1 MKVGLPSDLRDFE
14 RDIMLTAL
22 AARGHAVADEAGEA
36 EALIVGGEP
45 LTAAN
50 LARSPRL
57 SRVVR
62 FARGRWDVGQE
73 EALCRARGIGYRR
86 ISGTSAKAT
95 AEHAVLLMLTLLRRL
110 DRSLSFPA
118 QEAWPQVEIMDAG
131 LRELRGRRVG
141 LIGLGATGQATA
153 SLLEGFGAHCLYHAP
168 RRLSR
173 DQERRLG
180 VEYADLDTLLDRSDI
195 VSLHVRSRAGEDP
208 LILDRRRLDRLRS
221 DAIVVN
227 TGDGRSVDLEA
238 LFAKAARG
246 ELTAGLD
253 VFPEEPW
260 SGPSPP
266 GVILTPHIAG
276 RTRDVARRLF
286 EDAVAALDP
295 PAAAPGDGGPS
306 ETPLATGALAAH
318 LAAAPLAGGSARVLL
333 GGEPRLAVL
342 ADLLARLGCAEAT
355 VLASEPPARVEI
367 DGQPPTLL
375 RLELEPASDSQGPTT
390 ASLPALGWLASRWRL
405 DQAVWDQL
413 LPGDGAPSLPG
424 RRLTVRGYD
433 PGGRSVAWRARELGA
448 RVAVWDE
455 DPIRQLDAIHD
466 GFERADPADGAEGID
481 VGRIPLPP
489 LTGLAAPLIDALMA
503 ASLLLLCGPADEAD
517 RTLADL
523 LLQDRSQP

>member
-1 MKVGLPSDLRDFE
+1 MKVGLPSGLRDFE
-14 RDIMLTAL
+14 RDILLTAL
-22 AARGHAVADEAGEA
+22 AARGHAVAAEAGEA

-45 LTAAN
+45 LTAAV

-57 SRVVR
+57 SSVVR
-62 FARGRWDVGQE
+62 FARGRWDVGPE
-73 EALCRARGIGYRR
+73 EALCSQRGIGYRR
-86 ISGTSAKAT
+86 ISGTSANAT
-95 AEHAVLLMLTLLRRL
+95 AEHAVLLMLALLRRL
-110 DRSLSFPA
+110 DRSLSR
-118 QEAWPQVEIMDAG
+118 EAWPQTEVMDAG
-131 LRELRGRRVG
+131 LWDLRGRRVG

-153 SLLEGFGAHCLYHAP
+153 ALLARFGAHCLYHAP
-168 RRLSR
+168 RRLTG
-173 DQERRLG
+173 DQERRLA
-180 VEYADLDTLLDRSDI
+180 VEYADLDSLLGRSDI

-208 LILDRRRLDRLRS
+208 LILDRRRLDRLRPG
-221 DAIVVN
+221 AIVVN

-246 ELTAGLD
+246 DLTAGLD

-260 SGPSPP
+260 SGPPPPP
-266 GVILTPHIAG
+266 GVILTPHTAG

-295 PAAAPGDGGPS
+295 PAAAAAGGGPID
-306 ETPLATGALAAH
+306 TPLAAGALAARRGG
-318 LAAAPLAGGSARVLL
+318 APLAGRSARVLL
-333 GGEPRLAVL
+333 GGEPQLAVL
-342 ADLLARLGCAEAT
+342 ADMLVGLGCLEAT
-355 VLASEPPARVEI
+355 VLASAPPARVEI

-375 RLELEPASDSQGPTT
+375 RLELEPAPGGQGPTT
-390 ASLPALGWLASRWRL
+390 ASLPTLGWLAARWRL

-424 RRLTVRGYD
+424 RSLTVHGYD

-448 RVAVWDE
+448 RVSVWDA

-481 VGRIPLPP
+481 AGRIPLPP

-503 ASLLLLCGPADEAD
+503 AGLLLLCGPADAAD
-517 RTLADL
+517 RALAEL
-523 LLQDRSQP
+523 LLRDRSRP